1 MAPVNALP
9 PPLSVQTNGINPA
22 SGLPTPPISPT
33 KKRARGY
40 TRESVRQI
48 TGHYN
53 KPGPKIGSRNKPKEV
68 RDAEKLKPKHPAP
81 GRPPGSANKK
91 TLAKRAAAALAMGNL
106 PNLSL
111 GHQVP
116 NPVTNQPAQLSGP
129 PSGYH
134 QAVNP
139 GELPAPGVVHS
150 ATYHTD
156 QPHGH
161 YQSNQPAASWVG
173 HPGTNQAGQHY
184 GYYPPN
190 QLAGFGV
197 TNQAAYQA
205 GQAMP
210 PLTANPVGY
219 GPYPFYHSGAS
230 GLSYPA
236 ANQAAFPFDGH
247 DMARQDSGYESLF
260 SADNYGAGLTEP
272 AGFEEPFANMGNGP
286 TNAAGFVDIQRD
298 EFVVNEVSGQ
308 ATWPVERP
316 RPMEEQ
322 AAVVEGSRPVEE
334 HAAATVE
341 GNVPVEGLAE
351 GLWDADVLELFG
363 VSTWN
368 AGF

>member
-1 MAPVNALP
+1 MAPVNTLP

-111 GHQVP
+111 GHQAP
-116 NPVTNQPAQLSGP
+116 SPVTNQPAQLSGP

-139 GELPAPGVVHS
+139 GELPAPGVVHP

-161 YQSNQPAASWVG
+161 YQS
-173 HPGTNQAGQHY
+173 
-184 GYYPPN
+184 
-190 QLAGFGV
+190 
-197 TNQAAYQA
+197 
-205 GQAMP
+205 
-210 PLTANPVGY
+210 NPVGY

-236 ANQAAFPFDGH
+236 PNQAAFPFDGH

-286 TNAAGFVDIQRD
+286 TNAADFGDIQRD
-298 EFVVNEVSGQ
+298 EFVVNEVIGP

-334 HAAATVE
+334 HAAAAVE